1 MSSFTRKKNIV
12 EHVLNGVSIYFWVWM
27 STPCFFYDAFCLEK
41 FGNREEI
48 TLCAFLLLQQSY
60 LVRGWNLEIIF
71 SLNHQAQVICQWYFL
86 LCHWFVALTDR
97 FKLAFQSYVIP
108 RVWYYAATQQSIN
121 VFLVPVQ
128 YQRWNSHLNSS
139 HILYNSLW
147 ENLTWSSDTTTFVAS
162 TSLHLKFFD
171 SLSAFKASKNTHR
184 SIRD

>member
-1 MSSFTRKKNIV
+1 MPFVEAFLLCTGEMKNANNWFEWLCQALQEKKYCRTCLKWSFDLFLS
-12 EHVLNGVSIYFWVWM
+12 LNEYSV
-27 STPCFFYDAFCLEK
+27 FFYDAFCLEN

-60 LVRGWNLEIIF
+60 LVRGCNLEIIF

-128 YQRWNSHLNSS
+128 YQR
-139 HILYNSLW
+139 
-147 ENLTWSSDTTTFVAS
+147 
-162 TSLHLKFFD
+162 
-171 SLSAFKASKNTHR
+171 
-184 SIRD
+184 